1 MAAPNIVGPA
11 TITAKTATLRSV
23 TGATGTVVVN
33 NAASSNKA
41 IQVVSLYAANIDGTA
56 AVDVTFR
63 LHDQDDGGGN
73 GTAIASTVSVPADAT
88 VIVVDKNSPV
98 WLEEDR
104 SIVVTPSAS
113 NDLEVVC
120 SYLELS

>member
-1 MAAPNIVGPA
+1 MANIVGP
-11 TITAKTATLRSV
+11 TNITPKTTMLRGV

-33 NAASSNKA
+33 NAAASGKA
-41 IQVVSLYAANIDGTA
+41 IQIVSLYAANVDGVA
-56 AVDVTFR
+56 AVDVTVKM
-63 LHDQDDGGGN
+63 HDQDDGAGN

-88 VIVVDKNSPV
+88 VIIVDKNSQL

-113 NDLEVVC
+113 NDIEIVC

>member
-1 MAAPNIVGPA
+1 MANIGGP
-11 TITAKTATLRSV
+11 TNITPKTTMLRGV

-33 NAASSNKA
+33 NAAASGKA
-41 IQVVSLYAANIDGTA
+41 IQIVSLYAANVDGSA
-56 AVDVTFR
+56 AVDVTVKM
-63 LHDQDDGGGN
+63 HDQDDGAGN

-88 VIVVDKNSPV
+88 VIIVDKNSQL

-113 NDLEVVC
+113 NDIEIVC

>member
-1 MAAPNIVGPA
+1 MANIVGPT
-11 TITAKTATLRSV
+11 TITPKTTMLRGV

-33 NAASSNKA
+33 NAASSGKA
-41 IQVVSLYAANIDGTA
+41 IQIVSLYAANVDGA
-56 AVDVTFR
+56 SAVDVTVKM
-63 LHDQDDGGGN
+63 HDQDDGAGN

-88 VIVVDKNSPV
+88 VIIVDKNSQL

-113 NDLEVVC
+113 NDIEIVC

>member
-1 MAAPNIVGPA
+1 MANIVGPT
-11 TITAKTATLRSV
+11 TITPKTTMLRGV

-33 NAASSNKA
+33 NAAASGKA
-41 IQVVSLYAANIDGTA
+41 IQIVSLYAANVDGA
-56 AVDVTFR
+56 SAVDVTVKM
-63 LHDQDDGGGN
+63 HDQDDGAGN

-88 VIVVDKNSPV
+88 VIIVDKNSQL

-113 NDLEVVC
+113 NVLEIVC

>member
-1 MAAPNIVGPA
+1 MANIVGP
-11 TITAKTATLRSV
+11 TNITPKTTMLRGV

-33 NAASSNKA
+33 NAAASGKA
-41 IQVVSLYAANIDGTA
+41 IQIVSLYAANVDGSA
-56 AVDVTFR
+56 AVDVTVKM
-63 LHDQDDGGGN
+63 HDQDDGAGN

-88 VIVVDKNSPV
+88 VIIVDKNSQL

-113 NDLEVVC
+113 NDIEIVC

>member
-1 MAAPNIVGPA
+1 MANIVGP
-11 TITAKTATLRSV
+11 TNITPKTTMLRSV

-33 NAASSNKA
+33 NAASSGKA
-41 IQVVSLYAANIDGTA
+41 IQIVSLYAANVDGSS
-56 AVDVTFR
+56 AVDVTVKM
-63 LHDQDDGGGN
+63 HDQDDGAGN

-88 VIVVDKNSPV
+88 VIIVDKNSQL

-113 NDLEVVC
+113 NDIEIVC

>member
-1 MAAPNIVGPA
+1 MANIVGPT
-11 TITAKTATLRSV
+11 TITPKTTMLRGV

-33 NAASSNKA
+33 NAAASGKA
-41 IQVVSLYAANIDGTA
+41 IQIVSLYAANVDGA
-56 AVDVTFR
+56 SAVDVTVKM
-63 LHDQDDGGGN
+63 HDQDDGAGN

-88 VIVVDKNSPV
+88 VIIVDKNSQL

-113 NDLEVVC
+113 DDIEIVC

>member
-1 MAAPNIVGPA
+1 MANIVGP
-11 TITAKTATLRSV
+11 TNITPKTTMLRGV

-33 NAASSNKA
+33 NAASSGKA
-41 IQVVSLYAANIDGTA
+41 IQIVSLYAANIDGSS
-56 AVDVTFR
+56 AVDVTVKM
-63 LHDQDDGGGN
+63 HDQDDGAGN

-88 VIVVDKNSPV
+88 VIIVDKNSQL

-113 NDLEVVC
+113 DDIEIVC